1 MIYLTL
7 IFYFLWLIF
16 LIENID
22 SDFYNSWHII
32 CCGIFFVMFLI
43 MFAITIESVE
53 NKKATQHTNYTECI
67 KANSINAV
75 DYGYADERIKNIQKL
90 CNAIYN
96 N

>member
-1 MIYLTL
+1 
-7 IFYFLWLIF
+7 
-16 LIENID
+16 
-22 SDFYNSWHII
+22 
-32 CCGIFFVMFLI
+32 MFLS
-43 MFAITIESVE
+43 MFAITIAITIESVK